1 MTTNDELLAHIEP
14 WLDALNAHFDAEH
27 ADAATRHDAIMN
39 LRHQTRAFA
48 AKAQALG
55 LRGLA
60 NVTMLLARGLD
71 ERKDRLL
78 EDADIGQLTLWLS
91 GVQAYLD
98 AELEGLSC
106 LVDDLQALSWIPK
119 LAPAAQTILLERLT
133 EGVAPLQALAASK
146 AQARQHQSKLQDS
159 AEAFEWNMSQERGAE
174 EALADVAPA
183 LATESE
189 PVPEPQISALHGT
202 EQSALASSLS
212 NTSGSDAIWIATEEF
227 QLVTETVQSRLL
239 PVLSELAQAELEAVA
254 GLYAEVQY
262 QIELLG
268 NAFGVLGLPQSQ
280 AMCVELTEL
289 LQQPGADA
297 PERVH
302 ERTPALMQWVVLLV
316 DLCER
321 SQAAD
326 ARNELINFVA
336 SDEWLCPRSVE
347 QNAAL
352 AAELSA
358 ITIGLDP
365 SLRAARRTEFTEADT
380 QLAPAP
386 DVLPNVLQGM
396 LLELPDNA
404 HQLSTQIELYV
415 KSGDPEAIDQARRV
429 SHTLK
434 GDANTVGISG
444 IANLTHSLEDIF
456 IELAKAPVRPSRA
469 FANLLTE
476 AADCVAAMADHV
488 LGRGEPPS
496 DALSVMQ
503 HVLEVA
509 NHLAEGNPLETLEIA
524 AVGADT
530 SLAQDTDSI
539 APAAGANKAPSA
551 AAPAAEI
558 PMLQVPADVLDRLL
572 DFSSEALV
580 LLRQI
585 ETQIKQ
591 VDEGQVEIERQRQEG
606 AVLLTELDRSVNL
619 RGIALQSVRRAG
631 EEVDPLELDQYNE
644 LYTITRRL
652 MEVSDDESTSR
663 NVIERAAR
671 RLLDLSAEQE
681 KVQLELQDQIMRV
694 RQVPVKEFVGR
705 FQRAVRQ
712 TSKMLD
718 KEVEF
723 QVEGQDTLID
733 RVQMEN
739 LIDPLMHALRNC
751 VDHGIEAQSLRMTR
765 GKPISGKINLRF
777 GRDGRAV
784 NVNLTDDG
792 AGLNLERIRAK
803 AIQRGFVNESDQLSA
818 DDLAQIILL
827 PGFSTK
833 DEVTQVS
840 GRGIGLDVV
849 SQRIQDLRGSLAI
862 RSKPGAGTTVD
873 IRLPASMS
881 SLYCAIAP
889 IQGGGWAAIASD
901 TVENF
906 LLIEP
911 DMCLLTEDQ
920 VYVHVETERIPMFD
934 LEALIS
940 GVRTKVQRPSQN
952 GMGILVRSA
961 SGTPQIGYIREIRE
975 MRTVIVKDFGPYLRA
990 FDGVRGGTILGDG
1003 SVAPVIDA
1011 RQLMR
1016 NTSYQPWSARDESYR
1031 EAVARVIKLRALVAD
1046 DSLSV
1051 RRALEQLLQDNGI
1064 ETMGARDGLEA
1075 LALIKNNKPDI
1086 LLLDL
1091 EMPRMNG
1098 LEVSAFVRKD
1108 PDLAH
1113 LPILMITSRTSE
1125 KHVQM
1130 AKDAGVDE
1138 VLSKPYSEDVLMNL
1152 VRSYLASTMP
1162 TAA

>member
-1 MTTNDELLAHIEP
+1 MTANDDLLAHIVP
-14 WLDALNAHFDAEH
+14 WLDALNAHFDAEG
-27 ADAATRHDAIMN
+27 AGAAVRQQAILQ
-39 LRHQTRAFA
+39 LRAQTRSFA
-48 AKAQALG
+48 AKAQHAG

-60 NVTMLLARGLD
+60 NVTMLLARGLE
-71 ERKDRLL
+71 ERKDLL
-78 EDADIGQLTLWLS
+78 DETDIGQLTLWLS
-91 GVQAYLD
+91 GVQSYLD
-98 AELEGLSC
+98 AELDELSC
-106 LVDDLQALSWIPK
+106 LIDDLQALEWIPK
-119 LAPAAQTILLERLT
+119 LAPAAVLTLVQRLQ
-133 EGVAPLQALAASK
+133 EAVPPLRALAESRIQTLAVP
-146 AQARQHQSKLQDS
+146 AVAVQTTAEPG
-159 AEAFEWNMSQERGAE
+159 AEAASLEP
-174 EALADVAPA
+174 LAPA
-183 LATESE
+183 ATFTPAINTAPDAPAGAAESSTE
-189 PVPEPQISALHGT
+189 DSSAT
-202 EQSALASSLS
+202 P
-212 NTSGSDAIWIATEEF
+212 SDAAQAIWIATEEF

-239 PVLSELAQAELEAVA
+239 PVLSDLAQCDPAALAE
-254 GLYAEVQY
+254 LYAEAQY

-280 AMCVELTEL
+280 SMCVELSEL
-289 LQQPGADA
+289 LQQPGAEL
-297 PERVH
+297 PERIH

-321 SQAAD
+321 SQAPE
-326 ARNELINFVA
+326 ARSELIDFVG
-336 SDEWLCPRSVE
+336 SGDWLCPRTSE
-347 QNAAL
+347 RNSAL
-352 AAELSA
+352 AAEWNA
-358 ITIGLDP
+358 VTIGLDP
-365 SLRAARRTEFTEADT
+365 TLRAARRTEFTEADT
-380 QLAPAP
+380 TLSPAP

-396 LLELPDNA
+396 LLELPENA
-404 HQLSTQIELYV
+404 HQLSSQIELYV

-456 IELAKAPVRPSRA
+456 IGLAKSPARPSRA
-469 FANLLTE
+469 FGNLLTE

-503 HVLEVA
+503 QVLDVA
-509 NHLAEGNPLETLEIA
+509 NHLAEGNPLEALEIA
-524 AVGADT
+524 DVAADT
-530 SLAQDTDSI
+530 RLAQDTDRSH
-539 APAAGANKAPSA
+539 PASTGNKTPSA
-551 AAPAAEI
+551 VVPAAEI

-591 VDEGQVEIERQRQEG
+591 VDEGQLEIERQRQEG
-606 AVLLTELDRSVNL
+606 AALLSELDKSVNL
-619 RGIALQSVRRAG
+619 RSIALQSVRRSG

-644 LYTITRRL
+644 LYTVTRRL
-652 MEVSDDESTSR
+652 MEVSADESTSR

-718 KEVEF
+718 KEVDF
-723 QVEGQDTLID
+723 IVEGQDTLID

-765 GKPISGKINLRF
+765 GKPINGKINLRF
-777 GRDGRAV
+777 ARDGRAV

-792 AGLNLERIRAK
+792 AGLNFERIRAK
-803 AIQRGFVNESDQLSA
+803 AVQRGFISETDQLGP
-818 DDLAQIILL
+818 DDLAQVILL

-862 RSKPGAGTTVD
+862 RSKAGAGTAVD

-889 IQGGGWAAIASD
+889 ISGGGWAAIASD

-911 DMCLLTEDQ
+911 EMCVLTEDQ
-920 VYVHVETERIPMFD
+920 VYVHVESERIPMFD
-934 LEALIS
+934 LEALIT
-940 GVRTKVQRPSQN
+940 GARTKVQLPAQN

-1016 NTSYQPWSARDESYR
+1016 NTSYQPWSARDETYR
-1031 EAVARVIKLRALVAD
+1031 EAVARVVKLRALVAD

-1075 LALIKNNKPDI
+1075 LALIKSSKPDI

-1098 LEVSAFVRKD
+1098 LEVSAYVRKD

-1113 LPILMITSRTSE
+1113 LPILMITSRTSD

-1152 VRSYLASTMP
+1152 VRSYLASTIP